1 MKLQRTL
8 PLLLLLALLAGCG
21 TSSQPSAL
29 TAEERTQL
37 YQTAIESARDAEMN
51 EAIGILTDAG
61 DDMADVIFE
70 LLGVTAADMS
80 AFALS
85 VSPMNIKAYGIA
97 AMICYLPSG
106 IVADKLALLELPQRA
121 ADTEGLVVDTT
132 RGGVMNAL
140 YQEAAAYD
148 IDGVEEGA
156 AAFLT
161 GLGVVRGDQA
171 GGLNEDRPCTYQ
183 EAMVMAERLI
193 LALYDANDAGSRGLL
208 WKAVNGDNTLYLL
221 GTIHMDRSN
230 VYPLHKSVRDALDAS
245 QVVSFELDLNDQE
258 GMALLAQ
265 LQADSDGTTLADHI
279 SPELYARVQ
288 AAAVSLGMEPNG
300 FDAYKPWALA
310 STFGVL
316 SLQDDTTGA
325 NAMAIDVYINA
336 YAVNAGKTIDSV
348 ETYAFQ
354 GGIFDGLSAEYQE
367 AYLDASL
374 AGYEGM
380 LKGEAAD
387 EAAQALAQAQQ
398 EQIAA
403 MFDAWKDRD
412 PDALAEVYDKEAILN
427 SDDELNSKLFTE
439 RDPGMIAAAAEYLE
453 TEGENTFFLAVGAG
467 HMVDPGGI
475 VSGLKELGYTVE
487 LVP

>member
-1 MKLQRTL
+1 MKHNRMRR
-8 PLLLLLALLAGCG
+8 LLA
-21 TSSQPSAL
+21 
-29 TAEERTQL
+29 
-37 YQTAIESARDAEMN
+37 
-51 EAIGILTDAG
+51 
-61 DDMADVIFE
+61 
-70 LLGVTAADMS
+70 GVTAAALLAAPALAAEDTAPAPQMPDAWAVGELADSYAMGLVDDNYTTYIQSTITSEQLS
-80 AFALS
+80 A
-85 VSPMNIKAYGIA
+85 MT
-97 AMICYLPSG
+97 G

-132 RGGVMNAL
+132 RGGVVTAL

-148 IDGVEEGA
+148 IDGGEEGA

-265 LQADSDGTTLADHI
+265 LQAYSDGTTLADHI

-380 LKGEAAD
+380 LNGEAAD

-403 MFDAWKDRD
+403 MFDAWKNRD

-467 HMVDPGGI
+467 HMVNPGGI

>member
-1 MKLQRTL
+1 M
-8 PLLLLLALLAGCG
+8 
-21 TSSQPSAL
+21 
-29 TAEERTQL
+29 
-37 YQTAIESARDAEMN
+37 
-51 EAIGILTDAG
+51 
-61 DDMADVIFE
+61 
-70 LLGVTAADMS
+70 
-80 AFALS
+80 
-85 VSPMNIKAYGIA
+85 
-97 AMICYLPSG
+97 
-106 IVADKLALLELPQRA
+106 
-121 ADTEGLVVDTT
+121 
-132 RGGVMNAL
+132 
-140 YQEAAAYD
+140 
-148 IDGVEEGA
+148 
-156 AAFLT
+156 
-161 GLGVVRGDQA
+161 
-171 GGLNEDRPCTYQ
+171 
-183 EAMVMAERLI
+183 
-193 LALYDANDAGSRGLL
+193 
-208 WKAVNGDNTLYLL
+208 
-221 GTIHMDRSN
+221 
-230 VYPLHKSVRDALDAS
+230 
-245 QVVSFELDLNDQE
+245 
-258 GMALLAQ
+258 
-265 LQADSDGTTLADHI
+265 
-279 SPELYARVQ
+279 
-288 AAAVSLGMEPNG
+288 SLGMEPNG